1 MKGMDSRIRR
11 YILSVM
17 RNVYLKTEAR
27 RQIADDLKA
36 TMLAACEDKPVE
48 DVIRDMGSPLQM
60 AKELMSVHAT
70 NVEEMGVVNAML
82 SGATRGHF
90 EMRSKAMIG
99 DKPLVHVAF
108 GYDEETGALRI
119 AQGIIAIGT
128 IAKGWV
134 ALGGIAIGA
143 LAFGGIAIG
152 GVALGGL
159 AIGLLAL
166 GGLALAAVLAAGGA
180 ALAGGL
186 SIGGLALAVWTAVGG
201 YARAMNYYTATGQ
214 SPPVSGWALWLANN
228 IDSLSWLVVALAVG
242 PTFYLM
248 GVSLSRILGL
258 DIRDIL
264 AER

>member
-1 MKGMDSRIRR
+1 MDSRIRR

-27 RQIADDLKA
+27 RRIAEDLKA
-36 TMLAACEDKPVE
+36 TMSAACEDKPVE
-48 DVIRDMGSPLQM
+48 DVIRDMGSPLQI
-60 AKELMSVHAT
+60 ARELMNVHAT

-82 SGATRGHF
+82 CASTHGRF
-90 EMRSKAMIG
+90 EMRSRAMIG
-99 DKPLVHVAF
+99 DRPLVHVAF
-108 GYDEETGALRI
+108 GYDEETGALKVAR
-119 AQGIIAIGT
+119 GIIAIGN
-128 IAKGWV
+128 IANGWV
-134 ALGGIAIGA
+134 AFGGIAIGA
-143 LAFGGIAIG
+143 LAFGGVAIG
-152 GVALGGL
+152 GIALGGL
-159 AIGLLAL
+159 AVGILVL

-201 YARAMNYYTATGQ
+201 YARAMNYYTTTGQ
-214 SPPVSGWALWLANN
+214 SPSLPNWALWLANN
-228 IDSLSWLVVALAVG
+228 IDALSWLVVALAVG